1 MLFGDETVSPLPA
14 EILDYE
20 HRYRDPVK

>member
-1 MLFGDETVSPLPA
+1 VDETVSPLPA